1 MFGRRRS
8 FRRRPRR
15 TWLAAA
21 ILAGLV
27 LARWGGDRWRDVPH
41 PVREP
46 PLPEGTYEVI
56 RVVDGDTLVVRR
68 PRAAGPG
75 RVREIRVRLLGIDCP
90 ESAKPDHPVEPWSL
104 EAAEFTKRFVAGRT
118 VRLRFDKR
126 RLDQYDRYLAYV
138 FVGDRM
144 LNEELVRAGLAF
156 VSTFPGDSDAMT
168 RRLRAAETEAREQSR
183 GVWSGHPRRT
193 TRAGHSRTHQASV
206 RETMYFVA
214 ATTYCRPE

>member
-1 MFGRRRS
+1 MIGKRRR

-15 TWLAAA
+15 IWLLLLL
-21 ILAGLV
+21 IAGLG
-27 LARWGGDRWRDVPH
+27 LSRWGHDRWRDVPR
-41 PVREP
+41 PKREP
-46 PLPEGTYEVI
+46 PLAEGVYAVV
-56 RVVDGDTLVVRR
+56 RVVDGDTLLVAPQSSPPAENR
-68 PRAAGPG
+68 
-75 RVREIRVRLLGIDCP
+75 REIRLRLLGIDCP
-90 ESAKPDHPVEPWSL
+90 ESVKPDHPVEPWAR
-104 EAAEFTKRFVAGRT
+104 EAAEFTRQFVSGGS

-168 RRLRAAETEAREQSR
+168 RRLRAAEREAQEQSR

-193 TRAGHSRTHQASV
+193 TRAGHSRPHQVSV